1 MKILKKV
8 SVDTI
13 QLYLAHSAELHPLI
27 YNQFVESLT
36 ALELKGKLCPVPIII
51 FERFHLKLKKAS

>member
-13 QLYLAHSAELHPLI
+13 QFYLAHGAELHPLV
-27 YNQFVESLT
+27 YTQFVEELT
-36 ALELKGKLCPVPIII
+36 TLELKGKMCPVPIVI